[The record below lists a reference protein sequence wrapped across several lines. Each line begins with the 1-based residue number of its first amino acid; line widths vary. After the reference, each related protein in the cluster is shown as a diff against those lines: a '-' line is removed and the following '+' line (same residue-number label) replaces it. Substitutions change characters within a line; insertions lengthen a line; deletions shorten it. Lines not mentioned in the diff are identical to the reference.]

1 MEIKSLSE
9 KQKIA
14 LRWWNRNE
22 YSGYDAIICDGAV
35 RSGKTLSMS
44 IAFVSWAMTC
54 FDGGYFAM
62 CGKTITSLKRN
73 VINPLLSMLGQLG
86 FMCIE
91 KVSKNYFE
99 ITLCNR
105 VNRFYIFG
113 GKDEGSASLIQGI
126 TLSGVFLDEVALM
139 PRSFV

>member
-91 KVSKNYFE
+91 KE
-99 ITLCNR
+99 ARITL
-105 VNRFYIFG
+105 
-113 GKDEGSASLIQGI
+113 KSLSA
-126 TLSGVFLDEVALM
+126 TE
-139 PRSFV
+139 